1 LAEVRSKGEM
11 KKETPK
17 PLNFDDD
24 TEEERISLIN
34 MPSNNRRLNDLKS
47 DSDEEDLGTF
57 VNLKA

>member
-1 LAEVRSKGEM
+1 M